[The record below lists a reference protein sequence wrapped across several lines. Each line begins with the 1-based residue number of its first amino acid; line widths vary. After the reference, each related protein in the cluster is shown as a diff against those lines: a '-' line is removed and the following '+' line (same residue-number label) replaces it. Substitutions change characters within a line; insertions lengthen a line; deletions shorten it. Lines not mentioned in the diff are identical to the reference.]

1 MLKLLMS
8 PLSRHKYFRLTTSTI
23 CPVTKTEISPETITT
38 PSRLVLSILAG
49 LYTLMLQE
57 ILPRRSLLAVRIVDK
72 GRKGSWFSHSHCL
85 PFRSDS
91 DELCSQTTSVAIF
104 AQASISSKIDFFLL
118 SSPPTPF
125 SPSKNYRGSAATR
138 GASGRDDVMHSR
150 PMRR

>member
-72 GRKGSWFSHSHCL
+72 GRKGSWFSHCL
-85 PFRSDS
+85 PFRFRWALLTDHQRCYFCPSFYKFQNW
-91 DELCSQTTSVAIF
+91 LLPP
-104 AQASISSKIDFFLL
+104 LL
-118 SSPPTPF
+118 SSHPLLTFEELPRKCGYT
-125 SPSKNYRGSAATR
+125 GCEWQ
-138 GASGRDDVMHSR
+138 GRCDAFTSHAKVRYS
-150 PMRR
+150 